1 MKNVKRGIGVMI
13 LAISFYA
20 CGKKNPSVPEV
31 GRDTVNQTQDNVKA
45 DEDFA
50 KEAAEGGMYEV
61 MLGELAVKKGSKE
74 IKKLGQMMVDDHGA
88 ANADLKEIAKQKNI
102 DLPKELGTEKQSIYD
117 GLMSKEGKEFDKEY
131 AHQMVKDHEADIKKF
146 EKEANNGDDPDFKNF
161 ASEKLPTLRHH
172 LEMSK
177 DAKKTCDE
185 HK

>member
-1 MKNVKRGIGVMI
+1 MKNLKRGIGI
-13 LAISFYA
+13 AIIAISFYA
-20 CGKKNPSVPEV
+20 CGKKNPTKPEV
-31 GRDTVNQTQDNVKA
+31 NKDTLNQTENVKA

-88 ANADLKEIAKQKNI
+88 ANADLKKIAQQKNI
-102 DLPKELGTEKQSIYD
+102 ELPTQLGNEKQSIYD
-117 GLMSKEGKEFDKEY
+117 GLMNKEGKEFDKEY
-131 AHQMVKDHEADIKKF
+131 ASQMVKDHEADIKKF
-146 EKEANNGDDPDFKNF
+146 EKEADGGDDSDFKNF

-177 DAKKTCDE
+177 DAKKTCD
-185 HK
+185 KY